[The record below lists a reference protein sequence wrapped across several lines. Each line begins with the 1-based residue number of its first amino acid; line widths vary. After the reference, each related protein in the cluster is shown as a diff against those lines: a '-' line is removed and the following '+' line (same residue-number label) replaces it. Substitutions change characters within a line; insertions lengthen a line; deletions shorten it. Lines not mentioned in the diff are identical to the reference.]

1 MKIAKQWAFWDSF
14 VFIVSSGWL
23 CPGPSQEVPT
33 LQRPI
38 VAFTY
43 LKQQLCGLLCGLLDL
58 DSREQ
63 GRSVWLCIS
72 SDNEEAVALTIG
84 FYKASQSRDREPLW
98 WQKVG
103 TFNSLGHEASLLPCN
118 DP

>member
-33 LQRPI
+33 LQRAI

-43 LKQQLCGLLCGLLDL
+43 LKQQLCGLLCGFLDL
-58 DSREQ
+58 ALECLARA
-63 GRSVWLCIS
+63 WLCIS
-72 SDNEEAVALTIG
+72 SDNEDAVAVAIG
-84 FYKASQSRDREPLW
+84 VYKTSQSRDREPPW
-98 WQKVG
+98 RQKGV
-103 TFNSLGHEASLLPCN
+103 L
-118 DP
+118 